1 MRGNSLQYVDDPNIC
16 YYTKLNNLQSCIE
29 LVNSDIEK
37 IIDWSKQNNLVLF
50 NSKKTKTMLLSTP

>member
-1 MRGNSLQYVDDPNIC
+1 MRGNSLQYVDDPNIY